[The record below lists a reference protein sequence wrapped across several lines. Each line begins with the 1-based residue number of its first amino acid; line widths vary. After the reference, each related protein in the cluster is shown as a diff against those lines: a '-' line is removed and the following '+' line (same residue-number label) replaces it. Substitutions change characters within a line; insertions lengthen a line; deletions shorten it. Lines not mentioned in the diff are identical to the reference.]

1 MKRFRAVIFW
11 VHLVAGLA
19 GAIAIMVMSVT
30 GALLAFQPQILA
42 TLERQVR
49 QVDPPAGGNRMR
61 LQAIM
66 QAAMAAKPGV
76 QPSGVTLE
84 SEPESSA
91 QVAFG
96 QGGGTLYINPYT
108 GAVLGE
114 GAIGARRVFRTL
126 TDWHRWLALSGS
138 SRATGRA
145 ITGISNLLFFGL
157 AISGVY
163 LWWPAAWTAARLRP
177 ITWFTA
183 GARGKARDFNWHN
196 VIGFW
201 SAAVLIVLTWSGAVI
216 SYPWAS
222 NLMYRVTGSPLPPG
236 RGEGPPQAA
245 RQGRGGE
252 GRPGGDAAQGGEAR
266 QRGVGRDARQGAE
279 ARQGG
284 EPRTGGEARQPE
296 GGAPDRGREAGRE
309 RGERGEREANRPPHL
324 PEGLDL
330 AWARAEEMMPTWR
343 SIAMRITPRP
353 GDPIN
358 FTLTDAEHWNQ
369 FARSQLS
376 VKAATG
382 EVVRWEP
389 YAANNAGQKLRGWLR
404 FAHTGELGG
413 IIGQTVAGIAC
424 VGGAFL
430 VWTGVALALRR
441 LTARRMR
448 RTQVTAR
455 AA

>member
-1 MKRFRAVIFW
+1 M
-11 VHLVAGLA
+11 
-19 GAIAIMVMSVT
+19 
-30 GALLAFQPQILA
+30 
-42 TLERQVR
+42 
-49 QVDPPAGGNRMR
+49 
-61 LQAIM
+61 
-66 QAAMAAKPGV
+66 
-76 QPSGVTLE
+76 
-84 SEPESSA
+84 
-91 QVAFG
+91 
-96 QGGGTLYINPYT
+96 
-108 GAVLGE
+108 
-114 GAIGARRVFRTL
+114 
-126 TDWHRWLALSGS
+126 
-138 SRATGRA
+138 
-145 ITGISNLLFFGL
+145 
-157 AISGVY
+157 
-163 LWWPAAWTAARLRP
+163 
-177 ITWFTA
+177 
-183 GARGKARDFNWHN
+183 
-196 VIGFW
+196 IGFW

-222 NLMYRVTGSPLPPG
+222 NLMYRVTGSPVPAG

-245 RQGRGGE
+245 RQGPGGE
-252 GRPGGDAAQGGEAR
+252 GRPAGDAPQGG
-266 QRGVGRDARQGAE
+266 ARQGAE
-279 ARQGG
+279 GREARQGG
-284 EPRTGGEARQPE
+284 DARQGRESRPGPEARQAE
-296 GGAPDRGREAGRE
+296 GAATDRGREAGRGPGGP
-309 RGERGEREANRPPHL
+309 GERGEREANRPLHV

-376 VKAATG
+376 VKAATA

-441 LTARRMR
+441 LSAWRMQ
-448 RTQVTAR
+448 RTRVTAR